1 MLCDGG
7 HAPMHVRSR
16 RHWLIPLGMPTE
28 TRMRLFC
35 FPPAGSGTVAYRAW
49 APLAAPGV
57 EISVVLLP
65 GRETRFAE
73 APIDDMAE
81 LASQIAGAIA
91 LFAGQ
96 PFAFFGHSLGAL
108 LAYEVARRLA
118 TEGYPPEHLFAS
130 GHQAPAIPSRR
141 APIAHLPDA
150 AFIQGLID
158 LGGTPREILDAPEL
172 LALLT
177 PMLRADFA
185 LAERYV
191 APSGP
196 RLPCPVTAL
205 GGAEDPWVDAA
216 GLEAWRHVTAAA
228 FERVIL
234 PGDHF
239 YLTPARSMLL
249 DRINASLTRCLAV
262 D

>member
-1 MLCDGG
+1 M
-7 HAPMHVRSR
+7 HAQAPCK
-16 RHWLIPLGMPTE
+16 WLIPLRTGAVAHK
-28 TRMRLFC
+28 RLFC
-35 FPPAGSGTVAYRAW
+35 FPPAGSGTVVYRAW

-57 EISVVLLP
+57 EISAVLLP
-65 GRETRFAE
+65 GREARSAE
-73 APIDDMAE
+73 PPIHDIEE
-81 LASQIAGAIA
+81 LVSQIAGAIA
-91 LFAGQ
+91 PLAGQ
-96 PFAFFGHSLGAL
+96 PFALFGHSLGAL

-118 TEGYPPEHLFAS
+118 AKGYPPEHLFAS

-158 LGGTPREILDAPEL
+158 LGGTPREILDTPEL
-172 LALLT
+172 LTLLT

-191 APSGP
+191 APAGP

-205 GGAEDPWVDAA
+205 GGAEDPWVDAV
-216 GLEAWRHVTAAA
+216 GLEAWRDVTAAA

-249 DRINASLTRCLAV
+249 DRINASLTRCLTAA
-262 D
+262 